1 MLKEVYPMVK
11 VLSKNITAV
20 ATIILLI
27 CLSTL
32 FGNSFCNKEVANAL
46 SSWTVL
52 TTSRFELTDFTLL
65 NNGNYVAYPWFSC
78 DMNDEIYQELSSE
91 RPDYVV
97 PTVPGTSKTYEHNGL
112 YLLRTDNAKD
122 FYSAIDC
129 SFEEFEEKFD
139 YVEIPKEIIEYRHG
153 SVFMP
158 TDTGIYSKFVST
170 NVDVN
175 KVYYYFFVVLKET
188 TTINATL
195 SGYSS
200 TTTYSEVIKS
210 QNYIDDSYANY
221 ARQKLISGFYGD
233 DELALKTLRSIAGY
247 SINSGTFNVFLKY
260 KSLVNDNG
268 DEITWKTENYQAQNL
283 RSLDKKYVYNT
294 LISLCGKSILSDF
307 NVIRREVG
315 YTVNGNSESA
325 FLQDEYTL
333 LEANGYDYVFDKNK
347 NEGTL
352 TITFGDYAAK
362 DFPLVVRTNDELH
375 SALFIRSGDIKT
387 NGEKTTITFDTSNIK
402 TRLSNNFSWN
412 VDNTDFNNYVINN
425 PHGNK
430 VKFTKNYSGSDVSSI
445 TVETSDTNLLADC
458 SLRLE
463 IEVVPPIELTV
474 TVKYLEL
481 KYNNGEF
488 TETWKTKVLPNKI
501 WSTQYTK
508 INRVAFW
515 DGDETIGIPAQ
526 GAFVNQNIAVSLD
539 GKNIERLTYDGV
551 TLSAADNTTAT
562 AMITVKYVRNTLFR
576 VLDSYT
582 NKYTFVKAYG
592 NSLNYSG
599 ADFIVEHDGYRVKSI
614 VSENQQFAKVI
625 TTDGVYNWNNATI
638 AIVCQLSAGNVIP
651 LTVVYTDK
659 WVVNVEYLD
668 NYFSSIGD
676 TSKPT
681 GFAVKK
687 TFDGEVRIKDDNGN
701 LAFADI
707 NNPTGEEVAKFLG
720 KGSVADLTVVGTFGT
735 VKDISVSFAN
745 DVFTIRL
752 SYHDTTLKI
761 LQADGTYEFVNIP
774 FSCYGTWADSY
785 GKDWSI
791 LALNTKDNVVF
802 GSAGDIDR
810 DSLYGY
816 FYVSV
821 FKEQVK
827 NLDDLFAG
835 YAADGCRSFYDCKK
849 VVGSELYKGCSQMGT
864 LGTILCLGT
873 NKLVQA
879 AGEIL
884 HDDYG
889 TYYSYFL
896 FVDGS
901 STLAYSANNKA
912 DNYFDHDSAIDNTIE
927 DIGGDLAKW
936 LDDNFGKVKSVLI
949 VVGSIVLLCF
959 VGVSVSKIIA
969 NIGNSGR
976 RKRK

>member
-1 MLKEVYPMVK
+1 MLKEVYPMGK

-27 CLSTL
+27 CLSTS

-139 YVEIPKEIIEYRHG
+139 YVEIPKEKIEYRHG

-200 TTTYSEVIKS
+200 TTIYSEVIKS

-458 SLRLE
+458 NLRLE
-463 IEVVPPIELTV
+463 IEVVPPVELTV

-481 KYNNGEF
+481 KYSNGEF
-488 TETWKTKVLPNKI
+488 AETWKTKVLPNKI

-508 INRVAFW
+508 INRVAFG

-576 VLDSYT
+576 ILDSYT

-687 TFDGEVRIKDDNGN
+687 TFDGEVIIKDDNGN

-720 KGSVADLTVVGTFGT
+720 KGSVADLTVVGTFGA

-745 DVFTIRL
+745 DVFTFRL

>member
-1 MLKEVYPMVK
+1 MGK

-27 CLSTL
+27 CLSIL
-32 FGNSFCNKEVANAL
+32 FGNSFCNKEVANAF

-97 PTVPGTSKTYEHNGL
+97 PAVPGTSKTYEHNGL

-158 TDTGIYSKFVST
+158 ADTGIYSKFVST

-387 NGEKTTITFDTSNIK
+387 NGEKTTITFATSNIK

-412 VDNTDFNNYVINN
+412 VDNTDFNNYVIKN

-720 KGSVADLTVVGTFGT
+720 KGSVADLTVVGTFGA

-745 DVFTIRL
+745 DVFTFRL

>member
-1 MLKEVYPMVK
+1 MLKEVYPMGK

-20 ATIILLI
+20 ATIILFI
-27 CLSTL
+27 CLFTS

-112 YLLRTDNAKD
+112 YLLRTDNTKD

-139 YVEIPKEIIEYRHG
+139 YVEIPKEKIEYRHG

-445 TVETSDTNLLADC
+445 IVETSDTNLLADC

-463 IEVVPPIELTV
+463 IEVVPPVELTV

-481 KYNNGEF
+481 KYSNGEF
-488 TETWKTKVLPNKI
+488 AETWKTKVLPNKI

-576 VLDSYT
+576 ILDSYT

-720 KGSVADLTVVGTFGT
+720 KGSVADLTVVGTFGA

-761 LQADGTYEFVNIP
+761 LQADGIYEFVNIP

-849 VVGSELYKGCSQMGT
+849 VVGSELYKRCSQMGT

-912 DNYFDHDSAIDNTIE
+912 DNYFDHSSAIDNTIE

-936 LDDNFGKVKSVLI
+936 LGDNFGKVKSVLI

-969 NIGNSGR
+969 NIGNSSR

>member
-1 MLKEVYPMVK
+1 MLKEVYPMGK

-412 VDNTDFNNYVINN
+412 VDNTNFNNYVINN

-526 GAFVNQNIAVSLD
+526 GAFINQNIAVSLD

-720 KGSVADLTVVGTFGT
+720 KGSVANLTVVGTFGT

-969 NIGNSGR
+969 NIGNSGC

>member
-1 MLKEVYPMVK
+1 MGK

-27 CLSTL
+27 CLSTS

-65 NNGNYVAYPWFSC
+65 NNGNYVAYPWFCC

-139 YVEIPKEIIEYRHG
+139 YVEIPKEKIEYRHG

-463 IEVVPPIELTV
+463 IEVVPPVELTV

-481 KYNNGEF
+481 KYSNGEF
-488 TETWKTKVLPNKI
+488 AETWKTKVLPNKI

-576 VLDSYT
+576 ILDSYT

-592 NSLNYSG
+592 NSLNYFG

-720 KGSVADLTVVGTFGT
+720 KGSVADLTVVGTFGA

-849 VVGSELYKGCSQMGT
+849 VVGSELYKRCSQMGT

-912 DNYFDHDSAIDNTIE
+912 DNYFDHSSAIDNTIE

-936 LDDNFGKVKSVLI
+936 LGDNFGKVKSVLI

>member
-1 MLKEVYPMVK
+1 MLKEVYPMGK

-20 ATIILLI
+20 ATIILFI
-27 CLSTL
+27 CLFTS

-112 YLLRTDNAKD
+112 YLLRTDNTKD

-139 YVEIPKEIIEYRHG
+139 YVEIPKEKIEYRHG

-233 DELALKTLRSIAGY
+233 NELALKTLRSIAGY

-463 IEVVPPIELTV
+463 IEVVPPVELTV

-481 KYNNGEF
+481 KYSNGEF
-488 TETWKTKVLPNKI
+488 AETWKTKVLPNKI

-515 DGDETIGIPAQ
+515 GGDETIGIPAQ

-576 VLDSYT
+576 ILDSYT

-720 KGSVADLTVVGTFGT
+720 KGSVADLTVVGTFGA

-849 VVGSELYKGCSQMGT
+849 VVGSELYKRCSQMGT

-912 DNYFDHDSAIDNTIE
+912 DNYFDHSSAIDNTIE

-936 LDDNFGKVKSVLI
+936 LGDNFGKVKSVLI

-969 NIGNSGR
+969 NIGNSKR

>member
-1 MLKEVYPMVK
+1 MLKEVYPMGK

-526 GAFVNQNIAVSLD
+526 GAFINQNIAVSLD

-720 KGSVADLTVVGTFGT
+720 KGSVANLTVVGTFGT

-969 NIGNSGR
+969 NIGNSGC

>member
-1 MLKEVYPMVK
+1 MGK

-463 IEVVPPIELTV
+463 IEVVPPVELTV

-481 KYNNGEF
+481 KYSNGEF
-488 TETWKTKVLPNKI
+488 AETWKTKVLPNKI

-508 INRVAFW
+508 INRVAFG

-576 VLDSYT
+576 ILDSYT

-687 TFDGEVRIKDDNGN
+687 TFDGEVIIKDDNGN

-720 KGSVADLTVVGTFGT
+720 KGSVADLTVVGTFGA

-745 DVFTIRL
+745 DVFTFRL

>member
-1 MLKEVYPMVK
+1 MLKEVYPMGK

-27 CLSTL
+27 CLSTS

-91 RPDYVV
+91 RPAYVV

-112 YLLRTDNAKD
+112 YLLRTDNAKN
-122 FYSAIDC
+122 FYPAIDC

-139 YVEIPKEIIEYRHG
+139 YVEIPKEKIEYRHG

-352 TITFGDYAAK
+352 TITYGDYAAK

-387 NGEKTTITFDTSNIK
+387 NGEKTTITFNTSNIK

-463 IEVVPPIELTV
+463 IEVVPPVELTV

-481 KYNNGEF
+481 KYSNGEF
-488 TETWKTKVLPNKI
+488 AETWKTKVLPNKI

-508 INRVAFW
+508 INRVAFG

-576 VLDSYT
+576 ILDSYT

-625 TTDGVYNWNNATI
+625 TTVGVYNWNNATI

-720 KGSVADLTVVGTFGT
+720 KGSVADLTVVGTFGA

-849 VVGSELYKGCSQMGT
+849 VVGSELYKRCSQMGT

-912 DNYFDHDSAIDNTIE
+912 DNYFDHNSAIDNTIE

-936 LDDNFGKVKSVLI
+936 LGDNFGKVKSVLI

-969 NIGNSGR
+969 NIGNSSR

>member
-1 MLKEVYPMVK
+1 MGK

-27 CLSTL
+27 CLSTS

-139 YVEIPKEIIEYRHG
+139 YVEIPKEKIEYRHG

-463 IEVVPPIELTV
+463 IEVVPPVELTV

-481 KYNNGEF
+481 KYSNGEF
-488 TETWKTKVLPNKI
+488 AETWKTKVLPNKI

-508 INRVAFW
+508 INRVAFG

-668 NYFSSIGD
+668 NYFPSIGD

-912 DNYFDHDSAIDNTIE
+912 DNYFDHDSEIDNTIE

>member
-1 MLKEVYPMVK
+1 MGK

-91 RPDYVV
+91 RPDYVA

>member
-1 MLKEVYPMVK
+1 MGK

-20 ATIILLI
+20 ATIILFI
-27 CLSTL
+27 CLFTS

-52 TTSRFELTDFTLL
+52 TTSRFELTDFTLF

-139 YVEIPKEIIEYRHG
+139 YVEIPKEKIEYRHG

-463 IEVVPPIELTV
+463 IEVVPPVELTV

-481 KYNNGEF
+481 KYSNGEF
-488 TETWKTKVLPNKI
+488 AETWKTKVLPNKI

-576 VLDSYT
+576 ILDSYT
-582 NKYTFVKAYG
+582 NKYAFVKAYG

-720 KGSVADLTVVGTFGT
+720 KGSVADLTVVGTFGA

>member
-1 MLKEVYPMVK
+1 MGK

-463 IEVVPPIELTV
+463 IEVVPPVELTV

-481 KYNNGEF
+481 KYSNGEF
-488 TETWKTKVLPNKI
+488 AETWKTKVLPNKI

-508 INRVAFW
+508 INRVAFG

-576 VLDSYT
+576 ILDSYT

-687 TFDGEVRIKDDNGN
+687 TFDGEVIIKDDNGN

-720 KGSVADLTVVGTFGT
+720 KGSVADLTVVGTFGA

-745 DVFTIRL
+745 DVFTFRL

-810 DSLYGY
+810 NSLYGY

>member
-1 MLKEVYPMVK
+1 MLKEVYPMGK

-20 ATIILLI
+20 ATIILFI
-27 CLSTL
+27 CLFTS

-112 YLLRTDNAKD
+112 YLLRTDNTKD

-139 YVEIPKEIIEYRHG
+139 YVEIPKEKIEYRHG

-233 DELALKTLRSIAGY
+233 YELALKTLRSIAGY

-463 IEVVPPIELTV
+463 IEVVPPVELTV

-481 KYNNGEF
+481 KYSNGEF
-488 TETWKTKVLPNKI
+488 AETWKTKVLPNKI

-515 DGDETIGIPAQ
+515 GGDETIGIPAQ

-576 VLDSYT
+576 ILDSYT

-720 KGSVADLTVVGTFGT
+720 KGSVADLTVVGTFGA

-969 NIGNSGR
+969 NIGNSGH

>member
-1 MLKEVYPMVK
+1 MGK

-27 CLSTL
+27 CLSIL
-32 FGNSFCNKEVANAL
+32 FGNSFCNKEVANAF

-463 IEVVPPIELTV
+463 IEVVPPVELTV

-481 KYNNGEF
+481 KYSNGEF
-488 TETWKTKVLPNKI
+488 AETWKTKVLPNKI

-508 INRVAFW
+508 INRVAFG

>member
-1 MLKEVYPMVK
+1 MGK

-745 DVFTIRL
+745 DVFTFRL

>member
-1 MLKEVYPMVK
+1 MLKEVYPMGK

-139 YVEIPKEIIEYRHG
+139 YVEIPKEKIEYRHG

-463 IEVVPPIELTV
+463 IEVVPPVELTV

-481 KYNNGEF
+481 KYSNGEF
-488 TETWKTKVLPNKI
+488 AETWKTKVLPNKI

-508 INRVAFW
+508 INRVAFG

-576 VLDSYT
+576 ILDSYT

-625 TTDGVYNWNNATI
+625 TTVGVYNWNNATI

-720 KGSVADLTVVGTFGT
+720 KGSVADLTVVGTFGA

-849 VVGSELYKGCSQMGT
+849 VVGSELYKRCSQMGT

-912 DNYFDHDSAIDNTIE
+912 DNYFDHNSAIDNTIE

-936 LDDNFGKVKSVLI
+936 LGDNFGKVKSVLI

-969 NIGNSGR
+969 NIGNSSR

>member
-1 MLKEVYPMVK
+1 MGK

-20 ATIILLI
+20 ATIILFI
-27 CLSTL
+27 CLFTS

-112 YLLRTDNAKD
+112 YLLRTDNTKD

-139 YVEIPKEIIEYRHG
+139 YVEIPKEKIEYRHG

-445 TVETSDTNLLADC
+445 IVETSDTNLLADC

-463 IEVVPPIELTV
+463 IEVVPPVELTV

-481 KYNNGEF
+481 KYSNGEF
-488 TETWKTKVLPNKI
+488 AETWKTKVLPNKI

-576 VLDSYT
+576 ILDSYT

-720 KGSVADLTVVGTFGT
+720 KGSVADLTVVGTFGA

-761 LQADGTYEFVNIP
+761 LQADGIYEFVNIP

-849 VVGSELYKGCSQMGT
+849 VVGSELYKRCSQMGT

-912 DNYFDHDSAIDNTIE
+912 DNYFDHSSAIDNTIE

-936 LDDNFGKVKSVLI
+936 LGDNFGKVKSVLI

-969 NIGNSGR
+969 NIGNSSR

>member
-1 MLKEVYPMVK
+1 MGK

-20 ATIILLI
+20 ATIILFI
-27 CLSTL
+27 CLFTS

-112 YLLRTDNAKD
+112 YLLRTDNTKD

-139 YVEIPKEIIEYRHG
+139 YVEIPKEKIEYRHG

-463 IEVVPPIELTV
+463 IEVVPPVELTV

-481 KYNNGEF
+481 KYSNGEF
-488 TETWKTKVLPNKI
+488 AETWKTKVLPNKI

-515 DGDETIGIPAQ
+515 GGDETIGIPAQ

-576 VLDSYT
+576 ILDSYT

-720 KGSVADLTVVGTFGT
+720 KGSVADLTVVGTFGA

-912 DNYFDHDSAIDNTIE
+912 DNYFDHDSAIDNIIE

>member
-1 MLKEVYPMVK
+1 MLKEVYPMGK

-526 GAFVNQNIAVSLD
+526 GAFINQNIAVSLD

-969 NIGNSGR
+969 NIGNSGC

>member
-1 MLKEVYPMVK
+1 MLKEVYPMGK

-20 ATIILLI
+20 ATIILFI
-27 CLSTL
+27 CLFTS

-112 YLLRTDNAKD
+112 YLLRTDTAKD

-139 YVEIPKEIIEYRHG
+139 YVEIPKEKIEYRHG

-463 IEVVPPIELTV
+463 IEVVPPVELTV

-481 KYNNGEF
+481 KYSNGEF
-488 TETWKTKVLPNKI
+488 AETWKTKVLPNKI

-508 INRVAFW
+508 INRVAFG

-576 VLDSYT
+576 ILDSYT

-614 VSENQQFAKVI
+614 VSENPQFAKVI

-687 TFDGEVRIKDDNGN
+687 TFDGEVKIKDDNGN

-720 KGSVADLTVVGTFGT
+720 KGSVADLTVVGTFGA
-735 VKDISVSFAN
+735 VKDISVSFAD
-745 DVFTIRL
+745 DVFTIKL

-849 VVGSELYKGCSQMGT
+849 VVGSELYKRCSQIGT

-936 LDDNFGKVKSVLI
+936 LDNNFGKVKSVLI

>member
-1 MLKEVYPMVK
+1 MLKEVYPMGK

-20 ATIILLI
+20 ATIILFV
-27 CLSTL
+27 CLFTS

-112 YLLRTDNAKD
+112 YLLRTDNTKD

-139 YVEIPKEIIEYRHG
+139 YVEIPKEKIEYRHG

-347 NEGTL
+347 NEGIL

-463 IEVVPPIELTV
+463 IEVVPPVELTV

-481 KYNNGEF
+481 KYSNGEF
-488 TETWKTKVLPNKI
+488 AETWKTKVLPNKI

-576 VLDSYT
+576 ILDSYT

-599 ADFIVEHDGYRVKSI
+599 ADFIVEHDGYRVKTI
-614 VSENQQFAKVI
+614 VSENPQYAKII

-651 LTVVYTDK
+651 ITVVYTDK

-720 KGSVADLTVVGTFGT
+720 KGSVADLTVVGTFGA

-849 VVGSELYKGCSQMGT
+849 VVGSELYKRCSQMGT

-912 DNYFDHDSAIDNTIE
+912 DNYFDHNSAIDNTIE

-936 LDDNFGKVKSVLI
+936 LGDNFGKVKSVLI

-969 NIGNSGR
+969 NIGNSSR

>member
-1 MLKEVYPMVK
+1 MLKEVYPMGK

-412 VDNTDFNNYVINN
+412 VDNTNFNNYVINN

-526 GAFVNQNIAVSLD
+526 GAFINQNIAVSLD

-969 NIGNSGR
+969 NIGNSGC

>member
-1 MLKEVYPMVK
+1 MLKEVYPMGK

-27 CLSTL
+27 CLSTS

-112 YLLRTDNAKD
+112 YLLRTDNTKD

-139 YVEIPKEIIEYRHG
+139 YVEIPKEKIEYRHG

-158 TDTGIYSKFVST
+158 TDTGIYSKFIST

-463 IEVVPPIELTV
+463 IEVVPPVELTV

-481 KYNNGEF
+481 KYSNGEF
-488 TETWKTKVLPNKI
+488 AETWKTKVLPNKI

-508 INRVAFW
+508 INRVAFG

-576 VLDSYT
+576 ILDSYT

-720 KGSVADLTVVGTFGT
+720 KGSVADLTVVGTFGA

-849 VVGSELYKGCSQMGT
+849 VVGSELYKRCSQMGT

-912 DNYFDHDSAIDNTIE
+912 DNYFDHSSAIDNTIE

-936 LDDNFGKVKSVLI
+936 LGDNFGKVKSVLI

>member
-1 MLKEVYPMVK
+1 MKK
-11 VLSKNITAV
+11 VITFATLLLLVSVIV
-20 ATIILLI
+20 ATNMYFQNANNNAYAESYGDPNSFSIYDTRLYLPKETGVAEYYARLGFYFSWNRELYEKLSETGKKYIKYEGIPTQVKYERSLYLI
-27 CLSTL
+27 RTESVGNFYSSSYDD
-32 FGNSFCNKEVANAL
+32 FGNNADYLAL
-46 SSWTVL
+46 SYPIENFDSCIYTPSGRGDVRTYDEFDSL
-52 TTSRFELTDFTLL
+52 NTDTDKK
-65 NNGNYVAYPWFSC
+65 Y
-78 DMNDEIYQELSSE
+78 IY
-91 RPDYVV
+91 YVV
-97 PTVPGTSKTYEHNGL
+97 ILEKQSFAN
-112 YLLRTDNAKD
+112 
-122 FYSAIDC
+122 YS
-129 SFEEFEEKFD
+129 F
-139 YVEIPKEIIEYRHG
+139 
-153 SVFMP
+153 
-158 TDTGIYSKFVST
+158 
-170 NVDVN
+170 
-175 KVYYYFFVVLKET
+175 
-188 TTINATL
+188 
-195 SGYSS
+195 
-200 TTTYSEVIKS
+200 YSEVAKTS
-210 QNYIDDSYANY
+210 NYISVSYREMCEEKLKSEEFDNLPLESSMY
-221 ARQKLISGFYGD
+221 AGQ
-233 DELALKTLRSIAGY
+233 LKAMRKICGY
-247 SINSGTFNVFLKY
+247 STDSGLCNITFNY
-260 KSLVNDNG
+260 RSLINDNTN
-268 DEITWKTENYQAQNL
+268 EITWKTENYQVENL
-283 RSLDKKYVYNT
+283 KSLSRTYVYSKI
-294 LISLCGKSILSDF
+294 LQLCGKSILSDF

-352 TITFGDYAAK
+352 TITYGDYAAK

-430 VKFTKNYSGSDVSSI
+430 VKFTKNNSGSDVSSI

-463 IEVVPPIELTV
+463 IEVVPPVELTV

-481 KYNNGEF
+481 KYSNGEF
-488 TETWKTKVLPNKI
+488 AETWKTKVLPNKI

-508 INRVAFW
+508 INKVSFF
-515 DGDETIGIPAQ
+515 DGDESIGIPAQ

-576 VLDSYT
+576 ILDSYT

-687 TFDGEVRIKDDNGN
+687 TFDGEIKIKDDNGN

-720 KGSVADLTVVGTFGT
+720 KGSVADLTVVGTFGA

-774 FSCYGTWADSY
+774 FSCYGTWANSY

-849 VVGSELYKGCSQMGT
+849 VVGSELYKRCSQMGT

>member
-1 MLKEVYPMVK
+1 MIKEVYPMGK

-27 CLSTL
+27 CLSIL
-32 FGNSFCNKEVANAL
+32 FGNSFCNKEVANAF

-97 PTVPGTSKTYEHNGL
+97 PAVPGTSKTYEHNGL

-158 TDTGIYSKFVST
+158 ADTGIYSKFVST

-387 NGEKTTITFDTSNIK
+387 NGEKTTITFATSNIK

-412 VDNTDFNNYVINN
+412 VDNTDFNNYVIKN

-720 KGSVADLTVVGTFGT
+720 KGSVADLTVVGTFGA

-745 DVFTIRL
+745 DVFTFRL

>member
-1 MLKEVYPMVK
+1 MGK

-20 ATIILLI
+20 ATIILFI
-27 CLSTL
+27 CLFTS

-112 YLLRTDNAKD
+112 YLLRTDNTKD

-139 YVEIPKEIIEYRHG
+139 YVEIPKEKIEYRHG

-221 ARQKLISGFYGD
+221 ATQKLISGFYGD

-463 IEVVPPIELTV
+463 IEVVPPVELTV

-481 KYNNGEF
+481 KYSNGEF
-488 TETWKTKVLPNKI
+488 AETWKTKVLPNKI

-576 VLDSYT
+576 ILDSYT

-720 KGSVADLTVVGTFGT
+720 KGSVADLTVVGTFGA

-849 VVGSELYKGCSQMGT
+849 VVGSELYKRCSQMGT

-912 DNYFDHDSAIDNTIE
+912 DNYFDHSSAIDNTIE

-936 LDDNFGKVKSVLI
+936 LGDNFGKVKSVLI

>member
-1 MLKEVYPMVK
+1 MLKEVYPMGK

-139 YVEIPKEIIEYRHG
+139 YVEIPKEKIEYRHG

-158 TDTGIYSKFVST
+158 TDTGIYSKYVST

-463 IEVVPPIELTV
+463 IEVVPPVELTV

-481 KYNNGEF
+481 KYSNGEF
-488 TETWKTKVLPNKI
+488 AETWKTKVLPNKI

-508 INRVAFW
+508 INRVAFG

-576 VLDSYT
+576 ILDSYT

-625 TTDGVYNWNNATI
+625 TTVGVYNWNNATI

-720 KGSVADLTVVGTFGT
+720 KGSVADLTVVGTFGA

-849 VVGSELYKGCSQMGT
+849 VVGSELYKRCSQMGT

-912 DNYFDHDSAIDNTIE
+912 DNYFDHNSAIDNTIE

-936 LDDNFGKVKSVLI
+936 LGDNFGKVKSVLI

-969 NIGNSGR
+969 NIGNSSR

>member
-1 MLKEVYPMVK
+1 MLKEVYPMGK

-20 ATIILLI
+20 ATIILFI
-27 CLSTL
+27 CLFTS

-112 YLLRTDNAKD
+112 YLLRTDNTKD

-139 YVEIPKEIIEYRHG
+139 YVEIPKEKIEYRHG

-221 ARQKLISGFYGD
+221 ATQKLISGFYGD

-463 IEVVPPIELTV
+463 IEVVPPVELTV

-481 KYNNGEF
+481 KYSNGEF
-488 TETWKTKVLPNKI
+488 AETWKTKVLPNKI

-576 VLDSYT
+576 ILDSYT

-720 KGSVADLTVVGTFGT
+720 KGSVADLTVVGTFGA

-849 VVGSELYKGCSQMGT
+849 VVGSELYKRCSQMGT

-912 DNYFDHDSAIDNTIE
+912 DNYFDHSSAIDNTIE

-936 LDDNFGKVKSVLI
+936 LGDNFGKVKSVLI

>member
-1 MLKEVYPMVK
+1 MGK

-27 CLSTL
+27 CLSIL
-32 FGNSFCNKEVANAL
+32 FGNSFCNKEVANAF
-46 SSWTVL
+46 SSWTIL

-158 TDTGIYSKFVST
+158 ADTGIYSKFVST

-188 TTINATL
+188 TTINKTL
-195 SGYSS
+195 SGYPS
-200 TTTYSEVIKS
+200 TITYSEVIKS

-247 SINSGTFNVFLKY
+247 SINSGMFNVFLKY

-463 IEVVPPIELTV
+463 IEVVPPVELTV

-481 KYNNGEF
+481 KYSNGEF
-488 TETWKTKVLPNKI
+488 AETWKTKVLPNKI

-508 INRVAFW
+508 INRVAFG

-576 VLDSYT
+576 ILDSYT

-614 VSENQQFAKVI
+614 ASENQQFAKVI

-687 TFDGEVRIKDDNGN
+687 TFDGEVIIKDDNGN

-720 KGSVADLTVVGTFGT
+720 KGSVADLTVVGTFGA

-745 DVFTIRL
+745 DVFTFRL

>member
-1 MLKEVYPMVK
+1 MGK

-139 YVEIPKEIIEYRHG
+139 YVEIPKEKIEYRHG

-463 IEVVPPIELTV
+463 IEVVPPVELTV

-481 KYNNGEF
+481 KYSNGEF
-488 TETWKTKVLPNKI
+488 AETWKTKVLPNKI

-508 INRVAFW
+508 INRVAFG

-576 VLDSYT
+576 ILDSYT

-625 TTDGVYNWNNATI
+625 TTVGVYNWNNATI

-720 KGSVADLTVVGTFGT
+720 KGSVADLTVVGTFGA

-849 VVGSELYKGCSQMGT
+849 VVGSELYKRCSQMGT

-912 DNYFDHDSAIDNTIE
+912 DNYFDHNSAIDNTIE

-936 LDDNFGKVKSVLI
+936 LGDNFGKVKSVLI

-969 NIGNSGR
+969 NIGNSSR

>member
-1 MLKEVYPMVK
+1 MLKEVYPMGK

-20 ATIILLI
+20 ATIILFI
-27 CLSTL
+27 CLFTS

-52 TTSRFELTDFTLL
+52 TTSRFELTDFTLF

-139 YVEIPKEIIEYRHG
+139 YVEIPKEKIEYRHG

-463 IEVVPPIELTV
+463 IEVVPPVELTV

-481 KYNNGEF
+481 KYSNGEF
-488 TETWKTKVLPNKI
+488 AETWKTKVLPNKI

-576 VLDSYT
+576 ILDSYT
-582 NKYTFVKAYG
+582 NKYAFVKAYG

-720 KGSVADLTVVGTFGT
+720 KGSVADLTVVGTFGA

>member
-1 MLKEVYPMVK
+1 MLKEVYPMGK

-139 YVEIPKEIIEYRHG
+139 YVEIPKEKIEYRHG

-315 YTVNGNSESA
+315 YTVNGSSESA

-463 IEVVPPIELTV
+463 IEVVPPVELTV

-481 KYNNGEF
+481 KYSNGEF
-488 TETWKTKVLPNKI
+488 AETWKTKVLPNKI

-508 INRVAFW
+508 INRVAFG

-576 VLDSYT
+576 ILDSYT

-625 TTDGVYNWNNATI
+625 TTVGVYNWNNATI

-720 KGSVADLTVVGTFGT
+720 KGSVADLTVVGTFGA

-849 VVGSELYKGCSQMGT
+849 VIGSELYKRCSQMGT

-912 DNYFDHDSAIDNTIE
+912 DNYFDHNSAIDNTIE

-936 LDDNFGKVKSVLI
+936 LGDNFGKVKSVLI

-969 NIGNSGR
+969 NIGNSSR

>member
-1 MLKEVYPMVK
+1 MLKEVYPMGK

-463 IEVVPPIELTV
+463 IEVVPPVELTV

-481 KYNNGEF
+481 KYSNGEF
-488 TETWKTKVLPNKI
+488 AETWKTKVLPNKI

-508 INRVAFW
+508 INRVAFG

-707 NNPTGEEVAKFLG
+707 NNPTGEEVAKFFG

>member
-1 MLKEVYPMVK
+1 MLKEVYPMGK

-112 YLLRTDNAKD
+112 YLLRTDNTKD

-139 YVEIPKEIIEYRHG
+139 YVEIPKEKIEYRHG

>member
-1 MLKEVYPMVK
+1 MLKEVYPMGK

-27 CLSTL
+27 CLSTS

-139 YVEIPKEIIEYRHG
+139 YVEIPKEKIEYRHG

-463 IEVVPPIELTV
+463 IEVVPPVELTV

-481 KYNNGEF
+481 KYSNGEF
-488 TETWKTKVLPNKI
+488 AETWKTKVLPNKI

-508 INRVAFW
+508 INRVAFG

-576 VLDSYT
+576 ILDSYT

-614 VSENQQFAKVI
+614 VSENPQYAKII

-676 TSKPT
+676 TSKTT

-687 TFDGEVRIKDDNGN
+687 IFDGEVKIKDDNGN

-720 KGSVADLTVVGTFGT
+720 KGSVADLTVVGTFGA

-745 DVFTIRL
+745 DVFTFRL

>member
-1 MLKEVYPMVK
+1 MLKEVYPMGK

-463 IEVVPPIELTV
+463 IEVVPPVELTV

-481 KYNNGEF
+481 KYSNGEF
-488 TETWKTKVLPNKI
+488 AETWKTKVLPNKI

-508 INRVAFW
+508 INRVAFG

-576 VLDSYT
+576 ILDSYT

-687 TFDGEVRIKDDNGN
+687 TFDGEVIIKDDNGN

-720 KGSVADLTVVGTFGT
+720 KGSVADLTVVGTFGA

-745 DVFTIRL
+745 DVFTFRL